1 MNKLGVYKAAERI
14 LNTIKSLA
22 KGASIIIF
30 LRIIIPIK
38 VIKAEVSDSKEKK
51 L

>member
-1 MNKLGVYKAAERI
+1 MNRLGVYKAAENM

-22 KGASIIIF
+22 KETLIIIF
-30 LRIIIPIK
+30 LKIIMPTK
-38 VIKAEVSDSKEKK
+38 VIKAEVTDNKEKK